1 MPVGE
6 DNSGF
11 HHCEVEVWIS
21 YVRATREVWRFGLD
35 GVGREST
42 REELMIVLEGFYLL
56 ILVDPSR

>member
-1 MPVGE
+1 M
-6 DNSGF
+6 
-11 HHCEVEVWIS
+11 
-21 YVRATREVWRFGLD
+21 RATREVWRFGLD